1 MYREGNSM
9 LTAADLK
16 HGSVIRI
23 EGQLYRVL
31 EAEAKAGAAKLGG
44 VVKTK
49 LSNVRNGHLWEPH
62 FRP

>member
-1 MYREGNSM
+1 M

-49 LSNVRNGHLWEPH
+49 LSNVRNGHL
-62 FRP
+62 

>member
-1 MYREGNSM
+1 M